1 MTSSTRKWVT
11 LFVLAFSGGLIYQLP
26 YLREQFYIPMQ
37 NAFHINNTQLG
48 NLMTIYG
55 IINFFLYL
63 PGGLLADKFS
73 YKLLVPFSLILTGI
87 TGFYYSTFPAYHMAL
102 TVHVIWAFTTVFTFW
117 PTMLKAVK
125 MLGES
130 SEQGR
135 LFGFLDGGRGLSA
148 TLSAF
153 AALWIFKAFGATS
166 LGLRGAIL
174 FYSVALIVL
183 GIAAYFLLDNKKS
196 EEESSGKLF
205 EGIVDVL
212 KMPSIWLAAI
222 IIFTGYSINA
232 GLTYVT
238 PYLTDVFHMSVS
250 VGAFIGIIRTYGLR
264 LGGGPLGGIIADRM
278 GSATRYIRIGF
289 VAVILL
295 MALFTIIPGN
305 PSYLVIMLVNML
317 VVSLLVFTIKGVYFA
332 PLDEIKVPNSLA
344 GAAYG
349 AISLVGYLPDTF
361 IYTYFGNLLDKNPGT
376 PGYKYIFLSLIVLA
390 VIGFLASF
398 LLYKRLKKQKTQ
410 APARIDSLAS

>member
-390 VIGFLASF
+390 VIGFLASL